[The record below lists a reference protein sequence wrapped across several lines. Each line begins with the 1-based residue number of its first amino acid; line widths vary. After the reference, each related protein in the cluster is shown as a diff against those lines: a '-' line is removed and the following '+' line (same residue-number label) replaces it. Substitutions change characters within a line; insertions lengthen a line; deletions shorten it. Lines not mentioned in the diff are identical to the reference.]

1 MRVSKWTLMWLALIL
16 VLVIIWASMLAG
28 LINLTD
34 IVLNFFLI
42 IFSLVVIAILAI
54 IGAVFV
60 GIFVSHRI
68 LSAQGFTPFERE
80 MLEMREDVKKLHAK
94 LQTIEDQVGSK
105 DNPDEIR
112 LD

>member
-1 MRVSKWTLMWLALIL
+1 LKVSKWTILWLVAVLT
-16 VLVIIWASMLAG
+16 LVIVWGSMLAG
-28 LINLTD
+28 LIRMTD

-68 LSAQGFTPFERE
+68 ISAQGFTPFERE
-80 MLEMREDVKKLHAK
+80 MLEMREDVKQIKEKVDGMQQRTGDAEGK
-94 LQTIEDQVGSK
+94 K
-105 DNPDEIR
+105 DA
-112 LD
+112 

>member
-1 MRVSKWTLMWLALIL
+1 MRVSKWTLLWLCVVLIL
-16 VLVIIWASMLAG
+16 VIVWGSMLAG
-28 LINLTD
+28 IFNPAS

-54 IGAVFV
+54 IGAAFV

-80 MLEMREDVKKLHAK
+80 MLEMREDVKRIKERID
-94 LQTIEDQVGSK
+94 TME
-105 DNPDEIR
+105 ER
-112 LD
+112 LDGTKKI

>member
-1 MRVSKWTLMWLALIL
+1 MRVSKWTLAWLVIVL
-16 VLVIIWASMLAG
+16 VLAIVWGSMLAG
-28 LINLTD
+28 LIRLTD

-68 LSAQGFTPFERE
+68 LSAQGFTPLERE
-80 MLEMREDVKKLHAK
+80 MLEMREDVKR
-94 LQTIEDQVGSK
+94 IRE
-105 DNPDEIR
+105 R
-112 LD
+112 LDVIEQGTASRPDSKKDES

>member
-1 MRVSKWTLMWLALIL
+1 MRISKWTLAWL
-16 VLVIIWASMLAG
+16 VLVLVLVVVWGSMLAG
-28 LINLTD
+28 LIRLAD

-80 MLEMREDVKKLHAK
+80 MLEMREDVKRIRERLD
-94 LQTIEDQVGSK
+94 TIERTAAKSSDSK
-105 DNPDEIR
+105 EGDF
-112 LD
+112 

>member
-1 MRVSKWTLMWLALIL
+1 MRVSKWTLSWLVIVLIL
-16 VLVIIWASMLAG
+16 VVVWGSMLAG
-28 LINLTD
+28 LIRLAD

-80 MLEMREDVKKLHAK
+80 MLEMREDVKKIRDRLEETGQK
-94 LQTIEDQVGSK
+94 VGEQSGLK
-105 DNPDEIR
+105 KGMP
-112 LD
+112 

>member
-1 MRVSKWTLMWLALIL
+1 MKVSKWTILWLVAVLT
-16 VLVIIWASMLAG
+16 LVIVWGSMLAG
-28 LINLTD
+28 LIRMTD

-68 LSAQGFTPFERE
+68 ISAQGFTPFERE
-80 MLEMREDVKKLHAK
+80 MLEMREEVKQIKEKVEEMYQRTGGGAEGK
-94 LQTIEDQVGSK
+94 KGV
-105 DNPDEIR
+105 
-112 LD
+112 

>member
-1 MRVSKWTLMWLALIL
+1 MVLI
-16 VLVIIWASMLAG
+16 LVIIWGSMLAG
-28 LINLTD
+28 LIRLAD

-80 MLEMREDVKKLHAK
+80 MLEMREDVKK
-94 LQTIEDQVGSK
+94 IRE
-105 DNPDEIR
+105 R
-112 LD
+112 LDLIEQKLVGQSNQGKDRP

>member
-1 MRVSKWTLMWLALIL
+1 MRISKWTLAWLIL
-16 VLVIIWASMLAG
+16 VLVLAIVWGSMLAG
-28 LINLTD
+28 LIRLAD

-80 MLEMREDVKKLHAK
+80 MLEMREDVKRIADRLG
-94 LQTIEDQVGSK
+94 TIEQKLGVQSGQSK
-105 DNPDEIR
+105 AKP
-112 LD
+112 

>member
-1 MRVSKWTLMWLALIL
+1 LRISKWTLAWLSVVLI
-16 VLVIIWASMLAG
+16 LVIIWGSMLAG
-28 LINLTD
+28 LIRLAD

-80 MLEMREDVKKLHAK
+80 MLEMREDVKK
-94 LQTIEDQVGSK
+94 IRE
-105 DNPDEIR
+105 R
-112 LD
+112 LDLIEQKLVGQSNQGKDRP

>member
-1 MRVSKWTLMWLALIL
+1 MRISKWTLLWLTIVL
-16 VLVIIWASMLAG
+16 VLAIVWMSMLAG
-28 LINLTD
+28 IFNPAS

-54 IGAVFV
+54 IGAAFV

-80 MLEMREDVKKLHAK
+80 MLEMREDVKRIKERVHKMEEL
-94 LQTIEDQVGSK
+94 LGGSK
-105 DNPDEIR
+105 KV
-112 LD
+112 

>member
-1 MRVSKWTLMWLALIL
+1 MRVSKWTLSWLVIIL
-16 VLVIIWASMLAG
+16 VLVVIWGSMLAG
-28 LINLTD
+28 LIRFAD

-80 MLEMREDVKKLHAK
+80 MLEMREDVKKIKDK
-94 LQTIEDQVGSK
+94 LEKMEQKAGNGDGPNKGKT
-105 DNPDEIR
+105 
-112 LD
+112 

>member
-1 MRVSKWTLMWLALIL
+1 VKVSKWTLLWLVIVLALAI
-16 VLVIIWASMLAG
+16 VWGSMLAG
-28 LINLTD
+28 LIRLTD

-68 LSAQGFTPFERE
+68 ISAQGFTPFERE
-80 MLEMREDVKKLHAK
+80 MLEMREDVKQIKEKLEAIEGRIGQTKAK
-94 LQTIEDQVGSK
+94 GRE
-105 DNPDEIR
+105 
-112 LD
+112 

>member
-1 MRVSKWTLMWLALIL
+1 MRVSKWTILWLVIVAI
-16 VLVIIWASMLAG
+16 LVIIWGSMLAG
-28 LINLTD
+28 LIHLAD
-34 IVLNFFLI
+34 IVFNFFLI

-80 MLEMREDVKKLHAK
+80 MLEMREDVKKIRERIDA
-94 LQTIEDQVGSK
+94 IEQGLGKKEV
-105 DNPDEIR
+105 P
-112 LD
+112 